1 MLSLYLGYFTRS
13 NYGMVRSVYM
23 KDMVFI
29 DRDIDKRIE
38 KHKYGSSLY
47 HYTSIAALHSILRNK
62 QFWLG
67 NTATMNDSKEVK
79 YFIELLRDE
88 LRNNISADKLGQ
100 CIEFFEK
107 VFNRIKNE
115 YPYAMCF
122 SRLEDDAAQW
132 ERYADDAKGVCIVF
146 NTKNIMR
153 AFYEVYLLF
162 GDVYYDFDIRQHQH
176 YKILYDY
183 FMTGEL
189 NGFSNEKGQVDN
201 AIACGYSHKHR
212 SFRSEQ
218 EIRVVNLWS
227 HIPKHATVETECV
240 GGIIKKFMK
249 FNMDRCCEEVGL
261 SFEDLF
267 EGIVIGPKSQQD
279 IGSLQTFVGERGFTT
294 LKDKISKSDC
304 PLR

>member
-1 MLSLYLGYFTRS
+1 
-13 NYGMVRSVYM
+13 M
-23 KDMVFI
+23 KDMIFI

-38 KHKYGSSLY
+38 KHKYGNRLY
-47 HYTSIAALHSILRNK
+47 HYTSIATLYNILRSK

-67 NTATMNDSKEVK
+67 NMATMNDSKEVK
-79 YFIELLRDE
+79 YFIELLRNE
-88 LRNNISADKLGQ
+88 LCDNVSVDKLEQ
-100 CIEFFEK
+100 CNEFFAK
-107 VFNRIKNE
+107 VFERIERK

-122 SRLEDDAAQW
+122 SKLEDDAAQW

-146 NTKNIMR
+146 NTKNIMC

-162 GDVYYDFDIRQHQH
+162 GDVYYDFDIKQHQY

-183 FMTGEL
+183 FMTGNL
-189 NGFSNEKGQVDN
+189 NGFCDEKGQVDN

-227 HIPKHATVETECV
+227 FIPEHATVETECI

-249 FNMDRCCEEVGL
+249 FNMERRCEEVGL

-267 EGIVIGPKSQQD
+267 EEIVIGPKSVQN
-279 IGSLQTFVGERGFTT
+279 ISSLQAFIEEKGFAI
-294 LKDKISKSDC
+294 LKGKISKSDC

>member
-1 MLSLYLGYFTRS
+1 
-13 NYGMVRSVYM
+13 M

-38 KHKYGSSLY
+38 KHKYGNRLY
-47 HYTSIAALHSILRNK
+47 HYTSIATLYNILKSK

-67 NTATMNDSKEVK
+67 NMATMNDSKEVK
-79 YFIELLRDE
+79 YFIELLQNE
-88 LRNNISADKLGQ
+88 LCDNISADKLKQ
-100 CIEFFEK
+100 CNEFFSK
-107 VFNRIKNE
+107 VFDRIEKQ

-122 SRLEDDAAQW
+122 SKLEDDAAQW
-132 ERYADDAKGVCIVF
+132 ERYADDAKGVCIAF
-146 NTKNIMR
+146 NTKNIIR
-153 AFYEVYLLF
+153 VFYEVYLLF
-162 GDVYYDFDIRQHQH
+162 GDVYYDFDIKQHQH

-183 FMTGEL
+183 FMTGNL

-218 EIRVVNLWS
+218 EIRLVNLWS
-227 HIPKHATVETECV
+227 YIPEHATVETECV
-240 GGIIKKFMK
+240 GGTIKKFMK
-249 FNMDRCCEEVGL
+249 FNMERRCEEVGI

-267 EGIVIGPKSQQD
+267 EEIVIGPKSEQD
-279 IGSLQTFVGERGFTT
+279 ISSLQAFIEERGFVT
-294 LKDKISKSDC
+294 LKGKISKSDC

>member
-1 MLSLYLGYFTRS
+1 
-13 NYGMVRSVYM
+13 M
-23 KDMVFI
+23 KDIVFI

-38 KHKYGSSLY
+38 KHKYGNRLY
-47 HYTSIAALHSILRNK
+47 HYTSIATLHSILKNK

-79 YFIELLRDE
+79 HFIELLRNE
-88 LRNNISADKLGQ
+88 LRDNISADKLDQ
-100 CIEFFEK
+100 CNEFFAK
-107 VFNRIKNE
+107 VFARIEKE

-122 SRLEDDAAQW
+122 SKLEDDAAQW
-132 ERYADDAKGVCIVF
+132 ERYADGAKGVCIVF

-162 GDVYYDFDIRQHQH
+162 GDVYYDFDIKNHQH

-183 FMTGEL
+183 FMTGNL
-189 NGFSNEKGQVDN
+189 NGFSDEKGQVDN

-218 EIRVVNLWS
+218 EIRVVNLWT
-227 HIPKHATVETECV
+227 HIPEYATIETECV

-249 FNMDRCCEEVGL
+249 FDMERRCGEVGL
-261 SFEDLF
+261 SFEDIF
-267 EGIVIGPKSQQD
+267 EEIVIGPKSAQD
-279 IGSLQTFVGERGFTT
+279 ISSLQAFIGENGFAT
-294 LKDKISKSDC
+294 LKGKISKSDC